1 MRRAAYIFTIFFMYA
16 IAFTPVIYFHNYCP
30 LLLQHVRMCM
40 IFDYVL
46 AIVSICSIVSLF
58 ALVFKFYKIAFLFA
72 VVPLFVE
79 AVVFC
84 SALLLFMF
92 HKELTAAMVR
102 GKIKAIGGG
111 IFNLLRSPLK
121 IVPPFNGGG
130 APTP

>member
-1 MRRAAYIFTIFFMYA
+1 
-16 IAFTPVIYFHNYCP
+16 
-30 LLLQHVRMCM
+30 
-40 IFDYVL
+40 
-46 AIVSICSIVSLF
+46 
-58 ALVFKFYKIAFLFA
+58 
-72 VVPLFVE
+72 VPLFVE

-111 IFNLLRSPLK
+111 IFNILRVPLK